1 MTTNALEEERRSDIS
16 QDDITQ
22 DDITQDD
29 ITQDDETMA
38 TDASVRSERQMTA
51 DDEVIPG
58 LQTP

>member
-1 MTTNALEEERRSDIS
+1 MTTNALEEERRS
-16 QDDITQ
+16 DDITQ

>member
-1 MTTNALEEERRSDIS
+1 MTTNALEEERRS
-16 QDDITQ
+16 
-22 DDITQDD
+22 DD

>member
-1 MTTNALEEERRSDIS
+1 MTTNALEEERRS
-16 QDDITQ
+16 

>member
-1 MTTNALEEERRSDIS
+1 MTTNALEEERRSD
-16 QDDITQ
+16 
-22 DDITQDD
+22 D
-29 ITQDDETMA
+29 ITQDDETIDDA

>member
-1 MTTNALEEERRSDIS
+1 MTTNALEEERRS
-16 QDDITQ
+16 
-22 DDITQDD
+22 DITQDD

-51 DDEVIPG
+51 DEVIPG